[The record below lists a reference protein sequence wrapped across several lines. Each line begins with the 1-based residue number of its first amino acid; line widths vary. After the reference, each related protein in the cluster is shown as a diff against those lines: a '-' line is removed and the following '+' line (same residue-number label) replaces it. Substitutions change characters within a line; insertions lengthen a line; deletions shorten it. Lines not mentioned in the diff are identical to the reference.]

1 MNYLVNNAKR
11 FLVTSASALVL
22 FSCSDEAEELINE
35 FEEEQKVSKSELKTI
50 IDTDS
55 VSGVADDLISDLYQN
70 DKAGKSAKTEEGCYV
85 VDYSETGFTLLFDNC
100 EENGE
105 ILNGSITV
113 VYGEE
118 NGNYAFVVDY
128 EDLMVGDFVIDGT
141 RSFKFNNTEGQE
153 ISWTVDS
160 KLDVEM
166 EDGSI
171 VAEEGVKTLGFVFG
185 NEFGSGY
192 ITLDGEWIL
201 KSEGNTYIVDITD
214 LMEADFG
221 CEHFG
226 KGIMALSK
234 NGLEVTVD
242 FGDGTCDDVAI
253 LTYPDD
259 TEEEISLKD

>member
-1 MNYLVNNAKR
+1 MNYIVSNTKR

-35 FEEEQKVSKSELKTI
+35 FEEEQKVNKTELKTI

-55 VSGVADDLISDLYQN
+55 VSSIADDLVSELYQN
-70 DKAGKSAKTEEGCYV
+70 DKAGKSAKTEDTCHV
-85 VDYSETGFTLLFDNC
+85 VDYNDTGFVVLFDNC
-100 EENGE
+100 EENDE
-105 ILNGSITV
+105 VLNGSISV

-118 NGNYAFVVDY
+118 NGAYAFVVTYD
-128 EDLMVGDFVIDGT
+128 DLMVGDFVVDGT

-166 EDGSI
+166 EDGSM

-185 NEFGSGY
+185 DEFGSGY
-192 ITLDGEWIL
+192 ITLEGEWIL
-201 KSEGNTYIVDITD
+201 KADGNTYIVDITD
-214 LMEADFG
+214 IMEADFG

-242 FGDGTCDDVAI
+242 FGDGSCDDIAT
-253 LTYPDD
+253 LTYPDS